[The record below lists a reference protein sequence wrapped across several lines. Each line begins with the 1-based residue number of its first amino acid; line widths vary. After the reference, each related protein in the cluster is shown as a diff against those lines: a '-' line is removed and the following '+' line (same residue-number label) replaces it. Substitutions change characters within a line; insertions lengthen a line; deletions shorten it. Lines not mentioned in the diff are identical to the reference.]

1 MTVTSSPPHADDKLL
16 LVGDNP
22 FLGVSHLSQDR
33 ARERAPDV
41 TGAAGAGEL
50 LATALDHGANGFLFS
65 VSELSLTMLSTL
77 RRRGRLGST
86 GLYAIAPWSFE
97 YVRAAVR
104 LGGMPGLA
112 RELGERVFRSR
123 NAYAVAQGINGAV
136 RNDLGAVYKGYLNY
150 EAARIRTAGGP
161 DVQIASY
168 LLHEVVGDM
177 ALGLDMEWLFRAH
190 VEANRRAGT
199 APGYNTRNLPLLVEK
214 FRRWD
219 ISLAGAVI
227 AAPFNAEGFQM
238 CPSRAACEAAL
249 EELPDTD
256 VIAFSILAAGHLG
269 YTEAIDYVATL
280 PRLRGVAVGVSKPE
294 HARSTFKDL
303 ERAFRREAV

>member
-1 MTVTSSPPHADDKLL
+1 
-16 LVGDNP
+16 
-22 FLGVSHLSQDR
+22 
-33 ARERAPDV
+33 
-41 TGAAGAGEL
+41 
-50 LATALDHGANGFLFS
+50 
-65 VSELSLTMLSTL
+65 
-77 RRRGRLGST
+77 
-86 GLYAIAPWSFE
+86 
-97 YVRAAVR
+97 
-104 LGGMPGLA
+104 
-112 RELGERVFRSR
+112 
-123 NAYAVAQGINGAV
+123 
-136 RNDLGAVYKGYLNY
+136 
-150 EAARIRTAGGP
+150 
-161 DVQIASY
+161 
-168 LLHEVVGDM
+168 M

-280 PRLRGVAVGVSKPE
+280 PRLRGVAVGVSKRGRPS
-294 HARSTFKDL
+294 RTWNVPSGGRLSSDG
-303 ERAFRREAV
+303 RRHRG